1 MQSVTIIVLGLGML
15 AYAIKQ
21 SPQKAK
27 PSRFEHLKGW
37 QKIFGWVAVALTLL
51 MILNPE
57 FFALGLFADTALFD
71 MLVLA
76 LSLQMHVVVTGAF
89 RSGIHGLLKGV
100 RWLGIPSPGMC
111 YLLTV
116 VAPLVAGAASAFQ
129 RSGHRLLS

>member
-1 MQSVTIIVLGLGML
+1 MQSVTIILLGLAML

-21 SPQKAK
+21 SQKAK

-37 QKIFGWVAVALTLL
+37 QKIFAWVAFALTLL

-57 FFALGLFADTALFD
+57 FLAFGLLGDAALFD

-76 LSLQMHVVVTGAF
+76 LSLQMHAVVTGAF
-89 RSGIHGLLKGV
+89 RIGIDGLLRGV

-111 YLLTV
+111 YLLAV
-116 VAPLVAGAASAFQ
+116 VVPLVAGAASAFQ
-129 RSGHRLLS
+129 RNVHRLIS